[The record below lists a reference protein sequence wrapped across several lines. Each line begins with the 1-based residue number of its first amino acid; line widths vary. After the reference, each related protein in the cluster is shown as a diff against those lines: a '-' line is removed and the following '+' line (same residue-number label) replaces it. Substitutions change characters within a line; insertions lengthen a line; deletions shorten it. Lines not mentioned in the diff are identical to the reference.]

1 MHLAAGLRWGCY
13 SASPDPLAT
22 TIKGRGGLG
31 IQRGRKGRMDG
42 KEVRE
47 RLKGKVREDLT
58 CPGPPVPSYATDDKT
73 KTVVQ

>member
-31 IQRGRKGRMDG
+31 RQRGRKGRMDG
-42 KEVRE
+42 KQVRE
-47 RLKGKVREDLT
+47 RLKGKVREDLDLSRA
-58 CPGPPVPSYATDDKT
+58 PSS
-73 KTVVQ
+73 

>member
-1 MHLAAGLRWGCY
+1 M
-13 SASPDPLAT
+13 
-22 TIKGRGGLG
+22 G